1 MDKTRSLIKSNS
13 YSRRQVLIETMNGLE
28 TEEITCANCPGHC
41 CTFVGNS
48 MQMTTVEALDLY
60 FYLADNDLWNEELEE
75 KLKEN
80 IKEFRL
86 DHRPSIGG
94 GHFMRK
100 TYTCPFFLFQSKG
113 CPIPPQFKPYG
124 CLGFNPSQQKE
135 LEGKSCSSSQVL
147 LEAREEAVKDEERE
161 CKNIRES
168 LHLAWDK
175 ETIPSA
181 LLDIRKAI
189 LALSLQQ

>member
-1 MDKTRSLIKSNS
+1 MDKTRSLIKSDS

-60 FYLADNDLWNEELEE
+60 FYLVDNELWNEELEE

-100 TYTCPFFLFQSKG
+100 TYTCPFFLFQSKALRVSMPAKHCARPFG
-113 CPIPPQFKPYG
+113 VPR
-124 CLGFNPSQQKE
+124 
-135 LEGKSCSSSQVL
+135 SSSPRKEPACPLEDGAPLQRWFL
-147 LEAREEAVKDEERE
+147 LTY
-161 CKNIRES
+161 NS
-168 LHLAWDK
+168 LTACGHLSI
-175 ETIPSA
+175 T
-181 LLDIRKAI
+181 
-189 LALSLQQ
+189 SL